1 MAADSPADRDR
12 RRITDGTN
20 LARRGDVVVVTI
32 NHRINVLGFTYLAEL
47 GGADFAQS
55 GDVGMLDIVHALK
68 WVRENIVQFGGDPNT
83 VTIFGQSGGGRKVA
97 TLLAMPSAKG
107 LFHRAIIE
115 SGPAI
120 KLVEH
125 RPGHACRRGVVGE
138 ARAEQVAGARAAE
151 SPCGKDHERLF
162 RSRAKHEGRIR

>member
-1 MAADSPADRDR
+1 MFWCHGGGFSNGSGSSP
-12 RRITDGTN
+12 ITDGPN

-32 NHRINVLGFTYLAEL
+32 NHRINVLGFTNLAEL
-47 GGADFAQS
+47 AVAEFAQS

-68 WVRENIVQFGGDPNT
+68 WVRDNISQFGGDPIM

-97 TLLAMPSAKG
+97 TLLAMPAAKG

-120 KLVEH
+120 KLV
-125 RPGHACRRGVVGE
+125 
-138 ARAEQVAGARAAE
+138 
-151 SPCGKDHERLF
+151 D
-162 RSRAKHEGRIR
+162 I